1 MLSEGLFSGAMIL
14 DRFNRKVNKGDVSCQ
29 SSLTEEGLK
38 GTQAMVNILAQRD
51 NNLVFDGETYRAGEV
66 CVCVCVYI
74 YMRGRVDAGN
84 TLYMHACIHTHMN
97 LRSGWKPLDLNNMH
111 TCVVCMSICIGIH
124 GYMNC
129 VYVYMHRHTWIHE
142 FVCMSICID
151 IHGYMSCVYVHMHRH
166 TWIHE
171 LCVCLYA

>member
-74 YMRGRVDAGN
+74 YICVDVLMQA
-84 TLYMHACIHTHMN
+84 THYTCMH
-97 LRSGWKPLDLNNMH
+97 
-111 TCVVCMSICIGIH
+111 
-124 GYMNC
+124 
-129 VYVYMHRHTWIHE
+129 VYIRT
-142 FVCMSICID
+142 
-151 IHGYMSCVYVHMHRH
+151 
-166 TWIHE
+166 
-171 LCVCLYA
+171 